1 MIESGP
7 TSHVYFS
14 QRLRLHYVDWGNE
27 EAPPMLMVHGGR
39 DHCRNWDWV
48 ARDLSRDYHVI
59 APDLRGHGDSQWMI
73 GGSYN
78 TVDYVYDIAQLL
90 HQKKMT
96 PATIISHSL
105 GASVSLL
112 YTGLYPETVKKL
124 VAIEGMGLSSVAART
139 AESAASGDSAA
150 TGRLL
155 DDWVRGTRRIAGRLP
170 RRYPTLEEAF
180 QRMQEENP
188 HLSESQARHLT
199 IHGSNQNEDGT
210 YSWKF
215 DNYVRATAPVGLTA
229 EQIHHL
235 YERITCPTLLVYGSE
250 SWVPSP
256 ANDERARYLS
266 SMRLA
271 VIEDAG
277 HWVHHD
283 QLAEFLS
290 IVRGFL
296 KESSSQEVPSV
307 DSARHDTS
315 QEGSLA

>member
-1 MIESGP
+1 
-7 TSHVYFS
+7 
-14 QRLRLHYVDWGNE
+14 
-27 EAPPMLMVHGGR
+27 MLMVHGGR

-78 TVDYVYDIAQLL
+78 AVDYVYDIAQLL

-124 VAIEGMGLSSVAART
+124 VAIEGMGLSSAAART
-139 AESAASGDSAA
+139 SESAASGDSAA

-210 YSWKF
+210 FSWKF
-215 DNYVRATAPVGLTA
+215 DNYVRATAPVGLTS

-266 SMRLA
+266 SMRLV

-296 KESSSQEVPSV
+296 KESSSDEFPSI
-307 DSARHDTS
+307 DSAKHDAS